1 MEPIWGQSERVVGP
15 NVPALAPLSRLLLAA
30 IAVVVAACAGA
41 ERIAFVVGN
50 GAYQDAPLANARN
63 DAEDMAALLEGLG
76 FSVSLAVDVNFN
88 TFVARLTA
96 FHRRTPG
103 AQAALFYYAGHGV
116 QVDSNNYLLPVDT
129 TLDHE
134 TELAQ
139 TMELDLVLRGMRGS
153 ANLVFLDACRNNPFA
168 PRLAGSMGTRSVAV
182 GRGLAPV
189 ERAQTHGTFI
199 AFATAEGEVAEDG
212 EGRNSPFTAA
222 LKRHLPTYGVTIDSV
237 MNRVRAELA
246 TRDQEPWARTSL
258 KADFYFLPPE
268 EGPSRPE
275 PVLRPN
281 VNAPFTVETE
291 PRDAVVQLVGYPVPY
306 RAGMRLPA
314 GEYRVEA
321 SAVGYETR
329 RTTLRHG
336 SLPSTHRVVLRK
348 ATRKVEVGERFRDRT
363 SGGEGPLMV
372 VVPAGSFMMGSQLPE
387 NGRGDNEG
395 PVHRVRFQAPFA
407 VGVYEVTFAEWD
419 ACEEAGGCGGY
430 VPEDEG
436 WGRGTRP
443 VVYVGWNDARSYA
456 AWLSRETGQT
466 YRLLSESEWE
476 YAARGGTLTSRYWG
490 EDESSQCRHAN
501 GFDASAKDRYSR
513 FTAAS
518 CRDGHVHTA
527 PVGSFAANGWGLH
540 DMLGNV
546 WELTEDCYNDSYAGA
561 PSDGDAWKYG
571 DCERRVLRGGSWNIH
586 SSYLRAADRNW
597 SGIGDRNHSSGFR
610 VARTLIP

>member
-1 MEPIWGQSERVVGP
+1 MLKPMNGDRMNERAGRTAG
-15 NVPALAPLSRLLLAA
+15 ALAPLSRLLATA
-30 IAVVVAACAGA
+30 IAVIAAAYA
-41 ERIAFVVGN
+41 DATRIALVVGN

-63 DAEDMAALLEGLG
+63 DAEDMAGLLKELG
-76 FSVSLAVDVNFN
+76 FSVDLAVDVNFS

-129 TLDHE
+129 TLEHE

-139 TMELDLVLRGMRGS
+139 TMEVDHVLRGMRGS

-168 PRLAGSMGTRSVAV
+168 PQLAGSMGTRSVAV
-182 GRGLAPV
+182 GRGLAAV

-246 TRDQEPWARTSL
+246 ARDQEPWASTSL
-258 KADFYFLPPE
+258 KTDFYFVPPE
-268 EGPSRPE
+268 EGPVVRPE
-275 PVLRPN
+275 PARRPN

-291 PRDAVVQLVGYPVPY
+291 PRGAGVQLVGHPAPY

-314 GEYRVEA
+314 GEYQVEV

-329 RTTLRHG
+329 RTTSQHG
-336 SLPSTHRVVLRK
+336 RSSSTHRVVLRK
-348 ATRKVEVGERFRDRT
+348 ATRKVEVGERFRDLT

-372 VVPAGSFMMGSQLPE
+372 VVPSGSFVMGSQSHE
-387 NGRGDNEG
+387 KGRDDDEG

-419 ACEEAGGCGGY
+419 VCEEAGGCGGY
-430 VPEDEG
+430 IPEDEG

-443 VVYVGWNDARSYA
+443 VVNVSWDDARSYA
-456 AWLSRETGQT
+456 DWLSRETGQT

-476 YAARGGTLTSRYWG
+476 YAARAGTSTSRYWG
-490 EDESSQCRHAN
+490 EGESGQCLHAN
-501 GFDASAKDRYSR
+501 GFG
-513 FTAAS
+513 AAS

-546 WELTEDCYNDSYAGA
+546 SEWTEDCWNNSYAGA
-561 PSDGDAWKYG
+561 PSDGNAWEHGNCKTHI
-571 DCERRVLRGGSWNIH
+571 LRGGSWR
-586 SSYLRAADRNW
+586 SDPRTLRAANRITSGSG
-597 SGIGDRNHSSGFR
+597 SGIGFR